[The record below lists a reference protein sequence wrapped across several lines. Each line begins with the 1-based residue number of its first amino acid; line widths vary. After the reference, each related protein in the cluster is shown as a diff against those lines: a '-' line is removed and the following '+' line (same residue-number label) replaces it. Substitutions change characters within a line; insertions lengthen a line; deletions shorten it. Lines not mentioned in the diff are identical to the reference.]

1 MSLSIGK
8 RNQHLPKTLR
18 WARRKTNEEL
28 TAFILKF
35 PKLAIKLV
43 KYMRTGEYD
52 GSEIK
57 NLKVIIAFRVLNLR
71 HQGRETY
78 SPSGEDSI

>member
-1 MSLSIGK
+1 MKSNTGK
-8 RNQHLPKTLR
+8 HNKRIAKTMG
-18 WARRKTNEEL
+18 WARRKTDEEL

-57 NLKVIIAFRVLNLR
+57 NLKLIIAFRVLNLR
-71 HQGRETY
+71 RENRETY
-78 SPSGEDSI
+78 SPSGKDSI